1 MILLLHLLD
10 VTIKTVWDRGLF
22 SAPEVS
28 HRKQIKYNSERVE
41 QQQQIRNKRKSK
53 GKKCLGSK
61 KLWYLHSYLPFFI
74 SLSIFFVY
82 THGRLQKTQWW
93 NPQLLLLM
101 GQVRDKILGVKLGLF
116 LFAKDPIVVF
126 FLCSTRVSL
135 KSTGGPSFFPSAI
148 AWTNRNVKPVPWE
161 IGIPSSTVGWV
172 LPPVIGNSV
181 L

>member
-53 GKKCLGSK
+53 GKTCLGSK
-61 KLWYLHSYLPFFI
+61 KIWYLHSYLPFFFFI
-74 SLSIFFVY
+74 SLSILFFCLY
-82 THGRLQKTQWW
+82 SWEATKKPQWW

-101 GQVRDKILGVKLGLF
+101 GQVGDKILGVKLGLF

-126 FLCSTRVSL
+126 FFLCSTRVSL
-135 KSTGGPSFFPSAI
+135 KSTGGPSFFPFCNCLDQS
-148 AWTNRNVKPVPWE
+148 KC
-161 IGIPSSTVGWV
+161 
-172 LPPVIGNSV
+172 
-181 L
+181 

>member
-61 KLWYLHSYLPFFI
+61 KLWYLHSYLPFFLNLFI
-74 SLSIFFVY
+74 DSFF
-82 THGRLQKTQWW
+82 LFI
-93 NPQLLLLM
+93 LM
-101 GQVRDKILGVKLGLF
+101 GGYKKNPVMKSSVVAFDGSSWRQNSRCK
-116 LFAKDPIVVF
+116 ARPISVCKGSNCRVF

-135 KSTGGPSFFPSAI
+135 KSTGGPSFFPFCNCLDQS
-148 AWTNRNVKPVPWE
+148 KC
-161 IGIPSSTVGWV
+161 
-172 LPPVIGNSV
+172 
-181 L
+181 